1 MFQYGRNT
9 KGLNAFMINQRED
22 FTYRLLMDAGIKK
35 GFRVLDVGCGSGDVT
50 FIDSSN
56 CGR

>member
-1 MFQYGRNT
+1 
-9 KGLNAFMINQRED
+9 MINQRED

-50 FIDSSN
+50 LLQQKLWVIKAK
-56 CGR
+56 